1 MNALY
6 SDNDAID
13 MITVSARLR
22 SMNKLELVGGDYVLI
37 ELTQKIATSAYRETC

>member
-13 MITVSARLR
+13 MITVSALGLD
-22 SMNKLELVGGDYVLI
+22 SMNKLELVW
-37 ELTQKIATSAYRETC
+37 